1 MMLSSSAIFSVT
13 VTAEPVMGVAVHEDA
28 ELEFPSFF
36 PSYAC
41 DKLVDVIVYPE
52 RIIVR
57 YPVVDEPHRVLYY
70 TGVHLR
76 TYLSGLIHLAG
87 SSLSLRTAMWRV

>member
-1 MMLSSSAIFSVT
+1 
-13 VTAEPVMGVAVHEDA
+13 MGVAVHEDA
-28 ELEFPSFF
+28 ELELPSFF
-36 PSYAC
+36 PPYPC
-41 DKLVDVIVYPE
+41 DKLVDVIVYSE

-76 TYLSGLIHLAG
+76 TYLPNSFILQVPPYLYELPCGVYEYGKGDHECP
-87 SSLSLRTAMWRV
+87 

>member
-1 MMLSSSAIFSVT
+1 
-13 VTAEPVMGVAVHEDA
+13 MGVAVHEDA

-36 PSYAC
+36 PPYPC
-41 DKLVDVIVYPE
+41 DKLVDVIVYSE

-57 YPVVDEPHRVLYY
+57 YPVVDELHRVLYY

-76 TYLSGLIHLAG
+76 TYLSELIHLAG
-87 SSLSLRTAMWRV
+87 SSLSLGTAMWHARIP